1 MATPKLMTL
10 STTTDIRRVP
20 SNWELLG
27 GLGQQIH
34 QLNQNLGVGKCPG
47 GLTLPKP
54 NSLTMM
60 RRKNIPTLRLQDKS
74 LSKDR
79 EYPKTNCVIEGS
91 AFSSLGPKEDQKRTT
106 LDSDHKYL
114 NEDFP
119 EKHFLFEKWN
129 GVPGPQCENK
139 ALSLDMRLLQKNSV
153 PRDPRSI
160 QRLPLHKELFQ
171 GVSKPFAFG
180 SYEGFHLTSEP
191 AVFLPPCTTAI
202 SEKQQLTVDKHKNRS
217 SNRTYS
223 LYSIPGNQKSC
234 AYADPVSGAS
244 TPFIQRLSEILSL
257 ESDTVRQEKTKKLKK
272 NKKQES

>member
-1 MATPKLMTL
+1 MYNGDAEVDHPINNKRHSPCPIQLGTVGVFGGSRATDSPAKSESGCRQL
-10 STTTDIRRVP
+10 SRRIGSITKAKQP
-20 SNWELLG
+20 DDDEEKKHPDSASSR
-27 GLGQQIH
+27 Q
-34 QLNQNLGVGKCPG
+34 
-47 GLTLPKP
+47 
-54 NSLTMM
+54 
-60 RRKNIPTLRLQDKS
+60 
-74 LSKDR
+74 
-79 EYPKTNCVIEGS
+79 S
-91 AFSSLGPKEDQKRTT
+91 AFSSLVPKEDQKRTT

-119 EKHFLFEKWN
+119 ERHFLFQKWN

-139 ALSLDMRLLQKNSV
+139 ALSLDMRLLKKNSV
-153 PRDPRSI
+153 TRDPRRI

-202 SEKQQLTVDKHKNRS
+202 SEKQHLTVDEHKNRS
-217 SNRTYS
+217 SNRTSS

-244 TPFIQRLSEILSL
+244 SPFIQRLSEILSL
-257 ESDTVRQEKTKKLKK
+257 ESDTVRQEKMKKLKK

>member
-1 MATPKLMTL
+1 MYNGDAEVDDFINNNRHSSCPIQLGTVGGSRATDSPAK
-10 STTTDIRRVP
+10 SESWCRQVSRRINITKAKQPDDDEEKKHPDSAP
-20 SNWELLG
+20 SR
-27 GLGQQIH
+27 Q
-34 QLNQNLGVGKCPG
+34 
-47 GLTLPKP
+47 
-54 NSLTMM
+54 
-60 RRKNIPTLRLQDKS
+60 
-74 LSKDR
+74 
-79 EYPKTNCVIEGS
+79 S

-139 ALSLDMRLLQKNSV
+139 A
-153 PRDPRSI
+153 
-160 QRLPLHKELFQ
+160 
-171 GVSKPFAFG
+171 
-180 SYEGFHLTSEP
+180 
-191 AVFLPPCTTAI
+191 
-202 SEKQQLTVDKHKNRS
+202 
-217 SNRTYS
+217 
-223 LYSIPGNQKSC
+223 C

>member
-10 STTTDIRRVP
+10 STTTDTRRVP
-20 SNWELLG
+20 SSWELLG

-139 ALSLDMRLLQKNSV
+139 GICR
-153 PRDPRSI
+153 P
-160 QRLPLHKELFQ
+160 
-171 GVSKPFAFG
+171 
-180 SYEGFHLTSEP
+180 
-191 AVFLPPCTTAI
+191 
-202 SEKQQLTVDKHKNRS
+202 
-217 SNRTYS
+217 
-223 LYSIPGNQKSC
+223 
-234 AYADPVSGAS
+234 
-244 TPFIQRLSEILSL
+244 
-257 ESDTVRQEKTKKLKK
+257 
-272 NKKQES
+272 